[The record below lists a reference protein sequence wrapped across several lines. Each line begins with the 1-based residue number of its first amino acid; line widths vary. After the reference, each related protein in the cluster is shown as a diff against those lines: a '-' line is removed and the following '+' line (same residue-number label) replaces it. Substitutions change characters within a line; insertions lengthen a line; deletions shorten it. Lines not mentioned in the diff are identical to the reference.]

1 MKRQIEIQLNEK
13 EKAQVAYDYIHSA
26 SLLDKTR
33 LLASLVASIDSD
45 TLKIYRGEKTP
56 PSTREVGEIVEIF
69 GYKIQWL
76 QECGNHLKKFCSKNK
91 WMTNLDYKK

>member
-1 MKRQIEIQLNEK
+1 MKKQIEIQLSEK
-13 EKAQVAYDYIHSA
+13 EKEQIAYEYINNV
-26 SLLDKTR
+26 SLLKKAR
-33 LLASLVASIDSD
+33 LLASLVAKIDYD
-45 TLKIYRGEKTP
+45 TLRIYRKEMQA

-76 QECGNHLKKFCSKNK
+76 QECGNHLKKYCSKNK